1 MAEQAYAYVTL
12 IPVAKGFQGAIAKE
26 LGGVNNVGKTAGKKA
41 GKGFGGG
48 FGGALKGLGGIIAGG
63 LAAAGIGSFVKDSI
77 SQASSL
83 GESINALEVT
93 FSDLSASSVDELK
106 KISDGAAVNFG
117 LSKTEFNGLAV
128 QFSSFATKIAGPGG
142 DVVDI
147 METLAG
153 RGADFASVMDLD
165 VADAM
170 AMFQSGLAGEAEP
183 LKKFGIDISQASI
196 EAYALA
202 NGIGEAGRQL
212 TESEKVQARYGAIME
227 QTAKTQDDFGNT
239 SDSLANAQR
248 ILGAQF
254 ENMKA
259 EVGGPLLNAF
269 ADLTAG
275 LMPVV
280 AIMGPMLVG
289 VMEELAPVITDLAGM
304 IPSLLEGFLPLIPVI
319 GSLASIFFDLVAD
332 LLPVFVTLME
342 TLMPVIGDLMPA
354 IASLV
359 SDAMGLLVPILLQL
373 VDALV
378 PMVEALLPVFME
390 LFEALAPV
398 VLSLLEAFMPLINLI
413 LPMLIGFI
421 EFLTPILIFVAEV
434 LGEVLVWGIGMFT
447 DKLAFMTD
455 ALSTFGTFFG
465 DLWEGIKDLFEN
477 RLNGMIA
484 GFEGFVN
491 FLIRGVNLIVN
502 ALNSLRFEVPD
513 WVPEI
518 GGSTLGFSISN
529 IPEITLGRVALAKGG
544 LVTGPTNA
552 LVGEAGPEVVM
563 PLDRF
568 EKMMGID
575 GGGGQ
580 SVNYYAA
587 PNKSFDA
594 EQELRLAMQRV
605 RAFA

>member
-12 IPVAKGFQGAIAKE
+12 IPVAKGFQSAIAKE
-26 LGGVNNVGKTAGKKA
+26 MGGVNNVGKKAGARA

-77 SQASSL
+77 AQASSL

-93 FSDLSASSVDELK
+93 FSDLSSSAVDELK
-106 KISDGAAVNFG
+106 AMADGAAVNFG
-117 LSKTEFNGLAV
+117 LSRTEFNGLAV

-147 METLAG
+147 MADLAG
-153 RGADFASVMDLD
+153 RGADFASVMDLE
-165 VADAM
+165 VSDAM

-202 NGIGEAGRQL
+202 NGIGEAGRQM

-227 QTAKTQDDFGNT
+227 QTAKTQGDFENT

-254 ENMKA
+254 DDMKA
-259 EVGGPLLNAF
+259 DVGGPLLNAF

-280 AIMGPMLVG
+280 ATMGPILVG
-289 VMEELAPVITDLAGM
+289 VMEELAPVITDLADK
-304 IPSLLEGFLPLIPVI
+304 IPGLLEGFLPLLPVI
-319 GSLASIFFDLVAD
+319 GDLAAIFFDLIAD

-342 TLMPVIGDLMPA
+342 ALMPVISDLMPV
-354 IASLV
+354 IASLIG
-359 SDAMGLLVPILLQL
+359 DAMGLLVPILVQII
-373 VDALV
+373 DALM
-378 PMVEALLPVFME
+378 PIVEALLPVFMD

-398 VLSLLEAFMPLINLI
+398 VLSLLEAFMPLIEMV
-413 LPMLIGFI
+413 LPMLVGLI
-421 EFLTPILIFVAEV
+421 EFLTPILTAVAGIIGAV
-434 LGEVLVWGIGMFT
+434 LIASIDKFTTWLAGMSEDLVEFGAFFSDLWDGIKTM
-447 DKLAFMTD
+447 
-455 ALSTFGTFFG
+455 FG
-465 DLWEGIKDLFEN
+465 DQI
-477 RLNGMIA
+477 NGMIA
-484 GFEGFVN
+484 VFEGFVN
-491 FLIRGVNLIVN
+491 FLIGGVNLIVE
-502 ALNSLRFEVPD
+502 ALNSIKFDVPD

-518 GGSTLGFSISN
+518 GGSTIGFNLPRLS
-529 IPEITLGRVALAKGG
+529 EITLGRIAMAEGG
-544 LVTGPTNA
+544 LVNGPTNA
-552 LVGEAGPEVVM
+552 LIGEAGPEVVM

-568 EKMMGID
+568 ERNMGLN
-575 GGGGQ
+575 GENGQ
-580 SVNYYAA
+580 TVNYYSA

-605 RAFA
+605 EAFA

>member
-26 LGGVNNVGKTAGKKA
+26 LGGVNNVGKTAGQKA

-117 LSKTEFNGLAV
+117 LSQTEFNGLAV

-227 QTAKTQDDFGNT
+227 QTAKTQGDFVNT

-248 ILGAQF
+248 VLGAQF

-280 AIMGPMLVG
+280 EMMGPILVG
-289 VMEELAPVITDLAGM
+289 VMEELAPIIADLAGQ
-304 IPSLLEGFLPLIPVI
+304 IPGLLEGFLPLLPVL
-319 GSLASIFFDLVAD
+319 GDLVGIFLELAAD
-332 LLPVFVTLME
+332 LLPVFVDLVMA
-342 TLMPVIGDLMPA
+342 LMPA
-354 IASLV
+354 ITELLPLFAELIG
-359 SDAMGLLVPILLQL
+359 DAFEVLIPILVQ
-373 VDALV
+373 VIDALV
-378 PMVEALLPVFME
+378 PIVEALLPVFME
-390 LFEALAPV
+390 IFEALAPV
-398 VLSLLEAFMPLINLI
+398 MLTLIEAFLPLIDLL
-413 LPMLIGFI
+413 LPMFIEFI
-421 EFLTPILIFVAEV
+421 EFLTPILLFVAEV
-434 LGEVLVWGIGMFT
+434 LGGVLVFGIDLFIGAVEGMT
-447 DKLAFMTD
+447 ANLEI
-455 ALSTFGTFFG
+455 FGTFFG
-465 DLWEGIKDLFEN
+465 DLWGGIKDFFEDTI
-477 RLNGMIA
+477 NGMIG

-491 FLIRGVNLIVN
+491 FIIRGVNQMIS
-502 ALNSLRFEVPD
+502 ALNRLNIDVPKTAFND
-513 WVPEI
+513 AFKI
-518 GGSTLGFSISN
+518 GFNLPS
-529 IPEITLGRVALAKGG
+529 IPEISLGRVALAKGG

>member
-1 MAEQAYAYVTL
+1 VAEQAYAYVTL

-227 QTAKTQDDFGNT
+227 QTAKTQGDFGNT

-280 AIMGPMLVG
+280 EMMGPILVG
-289 VMEELAPVITDLAGM
+289 VMEELAPIIADLAGQ
-304 IPSLLEGFLPLIPVI
+304 IPGLLEGFLPLLPVL
-319 GSLASIFFDLVAD
+319 GDLVGIFLELAAD
-332 LLPVFVTLME
+332 LLPVFVDLVMA
-342 TLMPVIGDLMPA
+342 LMPA
-354 IASLV
+354 ITELLPLFAELIG
-359 SDAMGLLVPILLQL
+359 DAFEVLIPILVQ
-373 VDALV
+373 VIDALV
-378 PMVEALLPVFME
+378 PIVEALLPVFME
-390 LFEALAPV
+390 IFEALAPV
-398 VLSLLEAFMPLINLI
+398 MLTLIEAFLPLIDLL
-413 LPMLIGFI
+413 LPMFIEFI
-421 EFLTPILIFVAEV
+421 EFLTPILLFVAEV
-434 LGEVLVWGIGMFT
+434 LGEVLVFGIDLFIGAVEGMT
-447 DKLAFMTD
+447 ANLEV
-455 ALSTFGTFFG
+455 FGTFFG
-465 DLWEGIKDLFEN
+465 DLWEGLKDFFEDTI
-477 RLNGMIA
+477 NGMIG
-484 GFEGFVN
+484 GFEAFVN
-491 FLIRGVNLIVN
+491 FVIRGVNRIVG
-502 ALNSLRFEVPD
+502 ALNGLRFEVPD

-518 GGSTLGFSISN
+518 GGSTLGFNIPT